1 MFVSKMLVS
10 VKGLKGFKI
19 VFNLSY
25 SIYTQPKDY
34 ATSAT
39 LLESSIN
46 FFEKKQLFLN
56 FSTTSLVVGLKYLY
70 IQVFF

>member
-19 VFNLSY
+19 VLNLSY
-25 SIYTQPKDY
+25 SIYTQPKGC

-39 LLESSIN
+39 LLEGGVN
-46 FFEKKQLFLN
+46 FFEKKRLFLN
-56 FSTTSLVVGLKYLY
+56 FSVTGLVMNLKYLY